1 CARGFPYQAVNR
13 FNVW

>member
-1 CARGFPYQAVNR
+1 CARGFPYPAVNR

>member
-1 CARGFPYQAVNR
+1 YARGFPYQAVNR

>member
-1 CARGFPYQAVNR
+1 CARGFPYQTVNR